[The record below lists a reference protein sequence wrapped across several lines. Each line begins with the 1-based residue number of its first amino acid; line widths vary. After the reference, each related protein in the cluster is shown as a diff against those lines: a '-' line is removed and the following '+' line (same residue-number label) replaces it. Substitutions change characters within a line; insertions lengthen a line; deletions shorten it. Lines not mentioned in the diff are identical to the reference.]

1 MYSLKT
7 LIDSAAILSIFEAS
21 LILFWKYLSLKNLN
35 SLEYSLRYF
44 FASIGV
50 NCIMY
55 TSGMNIIFDF
65 DGTICDSFNL
75 TLRIANEYLTKFKKK
90 TIDVEDF
97 RKRGIEE
104 LLKDYKLTKFQI
116 LVYVLKE
123 RRELTK
129 HLSNLKT
136 FPRVPKLI
144 K

>member
-116 LVYVLKE
+116 LVYVFKG

-129 HLSNLKT
+129 QDRKSTRLNSSHQ
-136 FPRVPKLI
+136 I
-144 K
+144 I